1 MKKVMSVVIIL
12 AMVITSVISV
22 HAAQTHT
29 VRTSKFYD
37 GDASA
42 YACSTY
48 SEASASSPSESPFA
62 RAIFENTSGR
72 ISNSDE
78 QPAGGSVSV
87 SAYADDLPT
96 STATLETSFAWAF
109 IGDLEVVCSQYY

>member
-22 HAAQTHT
+22 HAAQTYT
-29 VRTSKFYD
+29 VWTTENYD
-37 GDASA
+37 GSASA

-48 SEASASSPSESPFA
+48 SEASASSQSDSPFA
-62 RAIFENTSGR
+62 RAIYENTSGR

-87 SAYADDLPT
+87 SAYASDLPDP
-96 STATLETSFAWAF
+96 SATLETSFAWAF